1 MLTQKETRDYFDYI
15 DGVLYW
21 KVQKSNVVKVG
32 QPAGSLD
39 ERTGYYRIH
48 INSKLHKTHRL
59 IFLYHHGYMPT
70 QVDHI
75 DGDRMNNRIENLRE
89 ATSSQN
95 NQNRKA
101 TSSSGVKGVVWHKQ
115 SKKWIAS
122 ICVNRK
128 GVHLGSFLSIEEAAL
143 VANKARQS
151 AHGEFYRGQA

>member
-1 MLTQKETRDYFDYI
+1 MITQEKLKELVDYV
-15 DGVLYW
+15 DGKLIA
-21 KVQKSNVVKVG
+21 KTNSKQRKVG
-32 QPAGSLD
+32 DALSSLTD
-39 ERTGYYRIH
+39 KGYLRSSVGGKSYRV
-48 INSKLHKTHRL
+48 HRL
-59 IFLYHHGYMPT
+59 VFLHHHGYMPT

-101 TSSSGVKGVVWHKQ
+101 TSSSGIKGVVWHKQ
-115 SKKWIAS
+115 SMKWVAS

-128 GVHLGSFLSIEEAAL
+128 SVHLGSFLSIEEAAL
-143 VANKARQS
+143 VANRARQS